1 MINSNDL
8 RFFLVTAEHL
18 HLTKAAQALGLTQPA
33 LSHAI
38 KRLEADVQKE
48 LFLRRKNGL
57 LLTEAGSYLA
67 MHGKRIMEELI
78 AVEDFLVRGKARE
91 TKTFSLGMHP
101 SVGHYI
107 LPQLLKTKLDI
118 KLKYFFGLSREV
130 TEWVQEG
137 KIDCAV
143 AINPHPHPNLILSSI
158 GEDEFTL
165 WRPTKLKDQ
174 NTLFFDPNLHQS
186 HYIIRQLEKQDHQFN
201 SYVEIPNLEL
211 ISKTLFE
218 GLGCAILP
226 ARVVKENQSWVKS
239 VQQVDKIKPF
249 KDKISFVY
257 SNENQFKDD
266 LKMLKHTMTSLL
278 K

>member
-57 LLTEAGSYLA
+57 LLTEAGMYLA
-67 MHGKRIMEELI
+67 THGRRILEELI
-78 AVEDFLVRGKARE
+78 GVEEFLIKGKARE
-91 TKTFSLGMHP
+91 TKTFTLGMHP

-118 KLKYFFGLSREV
+118 KLKYVFGLSREV

-143 AINPHPHPNLILSSI
+143 AINPHPHPNLILSNI

-165 WRPTKLKDQ
+165 WRPAKLKDH

-186 HYIIRQLEKQDHQFN
+186 HFIIRQLEKQDYQFN

-226 ARVVKENQSWVKS
+226 ARVVKENHSWVKS
-239 VQQVDKIKPF
+239 VQLVEKIKPF

-266 LKMLKHTMTSLL
+266 LKLLKNNMTSLL

>member
-118 KLKYFFGLSREV
+118 KLKYFFGLSRED